1 MKNIYRQ
8 ESLQENGEDKEKD
21 KILMDDV
28 DKKKKRKTKDFGIAK
43 LTRQKSE
50 RKRIQNIQQQQ

>member
-28 DKKKKRKTKDFGIAK
+28 DKKKKRKTKDFGI
-43 LTRQKSE
+43 E
-50 RKRIQNIQQQQ
+50 N